1 MPMSDRFLRVRDDS
15 AAGRLRPTLERMSG
29 DGSERVLVEL
39 TTAEAKL
46 IITALQQFEP
56 YWPSDMDDLN
66 RADLLAGI
74 RVAIDRVVASLDT
87 SV

>member
-1 MPMSDRFLRVRDDS
+1 MM
-15 AAGRLRPTLERMSG
+15 
-29 DGSERVLVEL
+29 
-39 TTAEAKL
+39 AEAKL

-74 RVAIDRVVASLDT
+74 RVAIDHVVASLDA